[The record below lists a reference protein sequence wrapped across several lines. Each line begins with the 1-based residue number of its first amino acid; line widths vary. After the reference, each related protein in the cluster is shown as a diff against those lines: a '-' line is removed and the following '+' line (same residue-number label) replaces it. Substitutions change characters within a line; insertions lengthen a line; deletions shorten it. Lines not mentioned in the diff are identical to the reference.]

1 MARKIRVSRGKRMK
15 PNFFVF
21 CEGKTEIAYVKFLRD
36 HKTKILTEKCI
47 QKLQKDS
54 KEYKKGSLSDEE
66 KRCFALNVQLA
77 IDRAKKMTEFENP
90 STTVYKL
97 IEILQNYIEDF
108 E

>member
-15 PNFFVF
+15 PNF
-21 CEGKTEIAYVKFLRD
+21 G
-36 HKTKILTEKCI
+36 I

>member
-1 MARKIRVSRGKRMK
+1 MLENLKKIPDAELLVSY
-15 PNFFVF
+15 P
-21 CEGKTEIAYVKFLRD
+21 CIELWFLLHYQD